1 MGYPINIKINVD
13 EPSTAAHLHDL
24 LWGYIQGR
32 DTAVMGVHQFQPD
45 EGWTV
50 TEMRTS
56 RGWHWFI
63 QDSNGRGEPLA
74 SAYIE
79 ERRSV
84 TPGAA
89 DPGVRTLDLP
99 DGVNAQRYG
108 SPVDSTVRDILAP
121 KHAMGG
127 ECDICDGRGFDY
139 IGRQCRRAL

>member
-79 ERRSV
+79 ERRSE
-84 TPGAA
+84 TPGA
-89 DPGVRTLDLP
+89 DQPIMRSDFSRESHRRP
-99 DGVNAQRYG
+99 NR
-108 SPVDSTVRDILAP
+108 PVDSTVRDILAP

-139 IGRQCRRAL
+139 IGRPCRRAL